1 MAINFTVSSDFRSK
15 PKGYTGVVHHSE
27 HDPELNHKNKN
38 IDEIRSEFNE
48 YENTT
53 ARLEALQ
60 KWQQEKFADF
70 IETHDAHQREKGH
83 PERQWGTV
91 KKYLARKNKPT
102 AVITLGSIQSQ
113 GELLQELCPAD
124 VLTTKHSV
132 EGYDYVTFDIKS
144 EDELKTEDDYKHQE
158 KVKSEAKKF
167 FGCYNRALFRATE
180 NNLCWN
186 TGNNDKPVLLSD
198 YIFMGRRATNFDEGA
213 GHIHVELGAY
223 GITRTG
229 GKTTCSLN
237 QALVAVHHAVTGKW
251 ISGSK
256 SLSWLRDNFD
266 RTALFYLNQELQTA
280 YNLKEPPVEFER
292 KTEKN
297 PTLLTGL
304 PMNQF
309 KTLKHAEDDA
319 NKAKKAAEEATK
331 NANKAIEQSNLV
343 SKAAE
348 KVGKQALE
356 AQKQITDATKSLKD
370 TYEVV
375 TGSQPVDKD
384 GKELSPLEMAKGVK
398 SASSTLKKEYKETS
412 DKLSKKY
419 EDLDVADRQL
429 GTQRSLILA
438 EKQRLTEQIEADK
451 RERKRKQKQQEA
463 EMNEEL
469 AAYQE
474 TIDTQKHQLDSQ
486 INEKKGV
493 LQKLDEAIK
502 HKEESLKQVASRVA
516 DYVMKNIAVTP
527 LFKSF
532 IDGVKASIKKQL
544 EEGKEKPDLP
554 KMDKQTLRDAVR
566 GVKSEDLV
574 RSQVQ
579 NPKYPPLTTDADELA
594 NEVLRET
601 SPLSFAYDKAKTDKY
616 SLDKY
621 THNQGQK
628 DTKPKNTNGKTPDD
642 GPSL

>member
-1 MAINFTVSSDFRSK
+1 MAIKFTISTDFKSK
-15 PKGYTGVVHHSE
+15 PKGYSGVQRHAE

-38 IDEIRSEFNE
+38 IDNLRTQFNE
-48 YENTT
+48 YDN
-53 ARLEALQ
+53 RSQRRQNLQ
-60 KWQQEKFADF
+60 NWQQKKFENFVEA
-70 IETHDAHQREKGH
+70 HDEHQRETGH
-83 PERQWGTV
+83 AERQWGTV
-91 KKYLARKNKPT
+91 KNYIKRKSKGVG
-102 AVITLGSIQSQ
+102 VITIGNVELQ
-113 GELLQELCPAD
+113 GQLMEELCPAD
-124 VLTTKHSV
+124 VLTKKHSV
-132 EGYDYVTFDIKS
+132 EGYDYTTFDLKPDKEI
-144 EDELKTEDDYKHQE
+144 KTEEDRKHQA
-158 KVKSEAKKF
+158 KVKTEASKF
-167 FGCYNRALFRATE
+167 FGCYNRALMAITE
-180 NNLCWN
+180 NSFGWQVAPN
-186 TGNNDKPVLLSD
+186 KRVMLSD
-198 YIFMGRRATNFDEGA
+198 YLYFGRRSTNLDEGA
-213 GHIHVELGAY
+213 GHIHVEVGTFGY
-223 GITRTG
+223 TRTTG
-229 GKTTCSLN
+229 NPTCALN
-237 QALVAVHHAVTGKW
+237 QALVAVHHAVTDKW
-251 ISGSK
+251 FSGQD
-256 SLSWLRDNFD
+256 SLSWLRANFD
-266 RTALFYLNQELQTA
+266 KMAIKYLNDELKHA
-280 YNLKEPPVEFER
+280 YKLEKDPVKFYR
-292 KTEKN
+292 KTEDN
-297 PTLLTGL
+297 PDLLVGQS
-304 PMNQF
+304 MEQF
-309 KTLKHAEDDA
+309 KTLKRAEDNA
-319 NKAKKAAEEATK
+319 KKAKKAAETATQK
-331 NANKAIEQSNLV
+331 ANARIKQSNEV
-343 SKAAE
+343 SKTAE

-356 AQKQITDATKSLKD
+356 AQKQITDATKLLKD
-370 TYEVV
+370 TYEAV
-375 TGSQPVDKD
+375 TDSQAVDKD

-474 TIDTQKHQLDSQ
+474 TIDTQKQQLDSQ

-502 HKEESLKQVASRVA
+502 HKEASLKQVAARVA
-516 DYVMKNIAVTP
+516 EYVMKNIAVSP

-532 IDGVKASIKKQL
+532 IDGVKADIKKQL
-544 EEGKEKPDLP
+544 EQGKEKPDLP
-554 KMDKQTLRDAVR
+554 KMDNQTLRDAVR
-566 GVKSEDLV
+566 GVKSEDFV

-621 THNQGQK
+621 THKEPKNPEPK
-628 DTKPKNTNGKTPDD
+628 DTKDTKEKNPD